1 MANSRKNTSYPR
13 WLARVASIAMIAA
26 GAAGVFAA
34 SSSGAEIVKFDVTI
48 ARASRS
54 GNAVDKRLTF
64 AKKGLLGYGYTN
76 FTYVG
81 NYRFAL
87 AEGKEKKFSV
97 GRGISAVLKLRGLIE
112 KSERV
117 QYSLTFHAGKKKA
130 PRINWSVSRNG
141 EPGINALRQSG
152 DWAYMIIVRALK

>member
-1 MANSRKNTSYPR
+1 MSNSRKITSYR
-13 WLARVASIAMIAA
+13 KRLSRVATLAMTAA
-26 GAAGVFAA
+26 VGAGVFAA
-34 SSSGAEIVKFDVTI
+34 STSGAETVKFDITI

-54 GNAVDKRLTF
+54 GNAIDKRLAF

-76 FTYVG
+76 FTYIR
-81 NYRFAL
+81 NYSFAL
-87 AEGKEKKFSV
+87 AEGKEQKFSV
-97 GRGISAVLKLRGLIE
+97 GQGISAELKLQGLIE

-117 QYSLTFHAGKKKA
+117 QYSLTFHAGKKNA